1 MPQIITKNDKPGMFL
16 VGLFTILFLMVMW
29 PYTMALFWAVVLTVL
44 LDPVWNW
51 VVKHVKLPR
60 SALSLLMVLL
70 IALVLVIPAI
80 LLALALPGQI
90 NALIEAWPHYQ
101 AVFSQL
107 TRDGLN
113 LLPPRLAEELR
124 SSTSDGSLI
133 TFSSVAQRLV
143 GIFSSAAQSTLSVFV
158 QLSIMLYVLFYFFY
172 DGRGIYQRTISYLP
186 FSAHLTSRLSERF
199 VAITKATVGGVFVI
213 AVAQGAI
220 AAICYWLLG
229 VQPAIALGAATSVAA
244 LIPAIGSGLIWI
256 PVAIYLV
263 LTGSLVKGLI
273 MLAAG
278 FFVISMVDNLLRP
291 TLVGRGT
298 KIPDFVVLVTTL
310 GGLSLMGAAGI
321 VLGPMIAG
329 MCMALWQM
337 TKSDTGSDVAVAD
350 TASVPATKTAAPRR
364 RSKPK
369 A

>member
-1 MPQIITKNDKPGMFL
+1 MPQIISKNDKPGMFL

-44 LDPVWNW
+44 LDPVWKWALANI
-51 VVKHVKLPR
+51 KLPK
-60 SALSLLMVLL
+60 SVLAVLMIVL
-70 IALVLVIPAI
+70 IALVLVLPAI
-80 LLALALPGQI
+80 FLALALPGQI

-101 AVFSQL
+101 AVFAQL

-113 LLPPRLAEELR
+113 LLPPRLAEEIQK
-124 SSTSDGSLI
+124 STSDGSLI
-133 TFSSVAQRLV
+133 TFGSVAQRLV
-143 GIFSSAAQSTLSVFV
+143 ALFSSAAQSTLSVFV

-172 DGRGIYQRTISYLP
+172 DGRGIYERTVNYLP
-186 FSAHLTSRLSERF
+186 FSHHLLERLSERF
-199 VAITKATVGGVFVI
+199 VAITKATVGGVFII
-213 AVAQGAI
+213 ALAQGAI
-220 AAICYWLLG
+220 AGICYWILG
-229 VQPAIALGAATSVAA
+229 VQPALALGAATSVAA

-263 LTGSLVKGLI
+263 LTGSLIKGII

-291 TLVGRGT
+291 ILVGRGT

-337 TKSDTGSDVAVAD
+337 TKDEPVDVVV
-350 TASVPATKTAAPRR
+350 TAPAPTKSPTAPRKR
-364 RSKPK
+364 KTTK